1 MKNKNQTNAEA
12 SRLQVHP
19 VAILLLNVML
29 TSGALSN
36 PVLIHTVLLT
46 FLELRKTNVKI
57 CILFV
62 FLFVCLFLSFFFL
75 SLSHILENLPCG
87 QKYYAYQMTA
97 QLLEIIFWF
106 EVVY

>member
-46 FLELRKTNVKI
+46 FLELRETNVKI

-62 FLFVCLFLSFFFL
+62 FFVCLFIYFFL
-75 SLSHILENLPCG
+75 SSFFVTH
-87 QKYYAYQMTA
+87 T
-97 QLLEIIFWF
+97 
-106 EVVY
+106 